1 MNEINLTNSLWVERY
16 RPKKLDDMIL
26 PNEYRED
33 FIICIKDQ
41 EVSNFLFYGPPGSG
55 KSCIARILTSKN
67 GVLQNPSDNCLEIN
81 GSSKSTRGIS
91 FVNDVVEPYL
101 KIPPAN
107 PDKQKIIFIDEV
119 DYLTD
124 EAFHSLRGTIEKY
137 AKYAR
142 FIFTCNYVSK
152 VPDAIVSRMQPYEFK
167 RMPIE
172 FVESY
177 CNNILKTENINFE
190 ESQLKYVVNNLY
202 PDIRKIVQCLQK
214 NSKTGSLRVNKDSV
228 LTNEKIVIGNTLEI
242 INFINNNEDHKVGG
256 NLSNIVKYLN
266 EIDLDFRAI
275 YSDLFFNKEVPATA
289 KIVVNKYANSHKD
302 CLLPNLHF
310 SAMIFEIIKIMKQ
323 YNQMVGKK

>member
-1 MNEINLTNSLWVERY
+1 VEILNSLWVEKY
-16 RPKKLDDMIL
+16 RPNKLEDMIL

-33 FIICIKDQ
+33 FVICIKNQ
-41 EVSNFLFYGPPGSG
+41 EVNNLLFYGPPGSG

-67 GVLQNPSDNCLEIN
+67 GVLQNPKDNCLTIN

-91 FVNDVVEPYL
+91 FVNDIIEPYF

-107 PDKQKIIFIDEV
+107 PDKQKIIFIDEA

-124 EAFHSLRGTIEKY
+124 EAAHSLRGTIEKFE
-137 AKYAR
+137 KYAR

-152 VPDAIVSRMQPYEFK
+152 IPDAIVSRTQPYEFK
-167 RMPIE
+167 RMPVE

-177 CNNILKTENINFE
+177 CSKILNTENVKFDE
-190 ESQLKYVVNNLY
+190 QQLKYVVGNLY

-214 NSKTGSLRVNKDSV
+214 NSMTGSLRVNKDSV
-228 LTNEKIVIGNTLEI
+228 LTNEKIVIGNALEI
-242 INFINNNEDHKVGG
+242 INFIKNNEDHKISS

-275 YSDLFFNKEVPATA
+275 YSDLFFNKDVPIQA
-289 KIVVNKYANSHKD
+289 KIVINKYANSHKD

-310 SAMIFEIIKIMKQ
+310 SAMIFDMIKTMKQ